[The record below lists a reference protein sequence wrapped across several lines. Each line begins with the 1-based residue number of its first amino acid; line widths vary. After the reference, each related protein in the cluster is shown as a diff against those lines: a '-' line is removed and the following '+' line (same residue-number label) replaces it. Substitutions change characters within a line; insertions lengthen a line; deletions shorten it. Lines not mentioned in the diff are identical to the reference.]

1 MPREGKGSKGNGL
14 VPPDWHMIPA
24 GLIIKAIMRNL
35 ILEALQLSRDRTFFY
50 VDETSWWCEGGG
62 VAVPHARLAM
72 TAVWFKNCQLS
83 SGRACQFG
91 SAVFMT
97 PWNLCRGVYSQAEP
111 GFSGRCTAP
120 LLLDRRSRR
129 VISNE
134 SEDIVRLLNGL
145 HLPGCPDTDLRGPAD
160 QLPAIQQLCDTI
172 YNTVLP

>member
-1 MPREGKGSKGNGL
+1 MSCSNSCL
-14 VPPDWHMIPA
+14 V
-24 GLIIKAIMRNL
+24 
-35 ILEALQLSRDRTFFY
+35 Q
-50 VDETSWWCEGGG
+50 
-62 VAVPHARLAM
+62 
-72 TAVWFKNCQLS
+72 VWS
-83 SGRACQFG
+83 S
-91 SAVFMT
+91 SAVELHGILTLSKNRARHAPDASATSAM

-129 VISNE
+129 IISNE

-172 YNTVLP
+172 YNTVLPELGGLAAARLVGAED